1 MIHKTRSALQNA
13 DIKRLIKNFFSL
25 SVLKLIN
32 AILPFVTL
40 PYLLKVLGI
49 QQYGAIV
56 LALSLIAYFQSITD
70 YGFNLSAT
78 REIARHKTSREQ
90 LSFIYSKTQ
99 TSKLYLLLFSLSILV
114 PVVIIVPQFRE
125 DLPVYLLMCLMLIG
139 QTMFPEWF
147 FRGVEQMGYITILDL
162 IVKGSFTIGV
172 FVLINSP
179 EDYWLY
185 PLLFGL
191 GYVFIAILSHI
202 LILKKFKLSVYLV
215 KPSNVIKNL
224 KFGFPLFINQFMPN
238 FYNNTTS
245 FLVGMLL
252 GKQAVG
258 LFGAVRQLVNV
269 LSVFNSVVS
278 TVVFP
283 YLVRR
288 QDKFNTFSKVYILGF
303 SIIVLS
309 LIVLHKYIL
318 QWMGISDPLSSNMF
332 LILAFGVTCIVV
344 YSIYSTNFLI
354 PRGHDKVVMK
364 LTFIISVIGLLTS
377 YPLITS
383 LGVIGGAIN
392 IALAQ
397 FLMGSSAFIAY
408 KVISKTSRVHN
419 NLSK

>member
-1 MIHKTRSALQNA
+1 MIYKTRSALQNE
-13 DIKRLIKNFFSL
+13 DVKRLIKNFFSL
-25 SVLKLIN
+25 SVLKLVN

-40 PYLLKVLGI
+40 PYLIKVLGI

-56 LALSLIAYFQSITD
+56 LALSLIAYFQSITN

-78 REIARHKTSREQ
+78 REVARHKMSRKQ

-114 PVVIIVPQFRE
+114 PVVIFVPQFRE

-185 PLLFGL
+185 PLFFGL

-215 KPSNVIKNL
+215 KKSNVIKNL

-245 FLVGMLL
+245 FLIGMLL

-288 QDKFNTFSKVYILGF
+288 QDKFNTFSRVYIIGF

-309 LIVLHKYIL
+309 LIALHKYIL
-318 QWMGISDPLSSNMF
+318 QWMGISDPLSSNIF

-354 PRGHDKVVMK
+354 PRGHDKAVMK

-377 YPLITS
+377 YPLITN

-397 FLMGSSAFIAY
+397 FLMGSSAFTMY
-408 KVISKTSRVHN
+408 KIISKKSPSLT
-419 NLSK
+419 LSKI